1 MGAFFSALIA
11 KIVGIAEWFG
21 RLFVAVFE
29 AAWDFIRDAATWPFE
44 QLMELAQAAAESVDV
59 NGIIGTVPPWGQ
71 LPGEVLNVLGV
82 LGVGTAITIISAAI
96 VIRLGLQLIP
106 FTRLGS

>member
-11 KIVGIAEWFG
+11 KIVGFAEWFG
-21 RLFVAVFE
+21 RLFVAVFV
-29 AAWDFIRDAATWPFE
+29 AAWDFVRDALTWPFE
-44 QLMELAQAAAESVDV
+44 QIMELVQSAVESINVSGV
-59 NGIIGTVPPWGQ
+59 SGSVGVWGQ

-82 LGVGTAITIISAAI
+82 LGVGTAIGIISAAI

-106 FTRLGS
+106 FVRLGS